1 MSDKPSKS
9 DANNPDE
16 AIVEPA
22 EGEIESQETAE
33 VELQPEVEG
42 EEAVEAEAEVVGEM
56 EVEPVGEAEVEAEVE
71 SQATAS
77 KPETEAEEQV
87 AAKAKRKAEAA
98 TAALAEAEPAPEL
111 HVEIPQSTFWRDL
124 LWATPS
130 WVMSMVIHIIML
142 LALAMFYLPPNAVDD
157 VRELLLATGEDD
169 VLEEL
174 EDFDEPLDTLDVMS
188 EDALVLESVI
198 EPEEISMASFDEPAA
213 AASVELSDLDLGQA
227 PATDLGASIGAMS
240 GDALSGRGSAKARL
254 VSRDGGNDAS
264 EKAVSLAL
272 VWLASHQMPD
282 GSWSFNHTLAPS
294 CRKTCRNPGSLD
306 EARNAATAM
315 ALLPFLGA
323 GQTHKEGQYKKV
335 VNSGLYYL
343 TRRMVVSPK
352 KGGSLFERGGSMYS
366 HGLSAIALCEAYAMT
381 RDKSLYQPA
390 QLALNFIAYAQDP
403 RGGGWRYAEQQA
415 GDTSVVGW
423 QVMALKSG
431 HMGYL
436 TINPKTVRG
445 ASMFLDSVQA
455 KNGSRYGYATPGAGA
470 STTAIGLL
478 CRMHL
483 GWGHDNPALIDGVKF
498 LSDTGPS
505 KTNNYYNYY
514 ATQVLRHYGGDMWKK
529 WNTVMRDQL
538 IKTQSQKGHE
548 KGSWHVGDGHG
559 GKGGR
564 LYDTSMSTMI
574 LEVYYRHLPIYR
586 KQSAETE
593 FSLD

>member
-9 DANNPDE
+9 DSTNSEDAV
-16 AIVEPA
+16 VEPA
-22 EGEIESQETAE
+22 EVEIESQAPEDTQSEAKVERQPVAEADAE
-33 VELQPEVEG
+33 V
-42 EEAVEAEAEVVGEM
+42 
-56 EVEPVGEAEVEAEVE
+56 
-71 SQATAS
+71 
-77 KPETEAEEQV
+77 
-87 AAKAKRKAEAA
+87 
-98 TAALAEAEPAPEL
+98 
-111 HVEIPQSTFWRDL
+111 HVELPKSTFWRDL

-130 WVMSMVIHIIML
+130 WVLSMVIHIIML
-142 LALAMFYLPPNAVDD
+142 LVLAMFYLPANSLDD
-157 VRELLLATGEDD
+157 MRELLLATGDDD

-174 EDFDEPLDTLDVMS
+174 EDFDDAPLDTLDVMS
-188 EDALVLESVI
+188 SDALILESVI
-198 EPEEISMASFDEPAA
+198 EPDEISMASFDEPAA
-213 AASVELSDLDLGQA
+213 AVSVELSDIGLDQA
-227 PATDLGASIGAMS
+227 PAMELAASIGSFS
-240 GDALSGRGSAKARL
+240 GDSLSGRGSGKARL

-272 VWLASHQMPD
+272 VWLAAHQMPD
-282 GSWSFNHTLAPS
+282 GGWSFNHTLAPS
-294 CRKTCRNPGSLD
+294 CRKMCRNPGSLE

-323 GQTHKEGQYKKV
+323 GQTHKEGQKEYKKV
-335 VNSGLYYL
+335 VNSGLYFL
-343 TRRMVVSPK
+343 TKRMQVSQK

-366 HGLSAIALCEAYAMT
+366 HGLAAIALCEAYAMT

-390 QLALNFIAYAQDP
+390 QLAINYIAYAQDP
-403 RGGGWRYAEQQA
+403 TGGGWRYAEQQA

-436 TINPKTVRG
+436 TINPNTVRG
-445 ASMFLDSVQA
+445 ASIFLDSVQA
-455 KNGSRYGYATPGAGA
+455 KNGARYGYATPGSKP

-483 GWGHDNPALIDGVKF
+483 GWGHDHPSLVDGVKF
-498 LSDTGPS
+498 LASEGPS
-505 KTNNYYNYY
+505 KSNNYYNYY
-514 ATQVLRHYGGDMWKK
+514 ATQVLRHYGGDLWKQ
-529 WNTVMRDQL
+529 WNAVMRDQL
-538 IKTQSQKGHE
+538 VKSQSQKGHE

-564 LYDTSMSTMI
+564 LYDTSLSTMI

-586 KQSAETE
+586 KQSTETE

>member
-1 MSDKPSKS
+1 MTDKPSKPES
-9 DANNPDE
+9 DNPED
-16 AIVEPA
+16 AIIEPA
-22 EGEIESQETAE
+22 EVEIDGQAEVQPEPEIED
-33 VELQPEVEG
+33 
-42 EEAVEAEAEVVGEM
+42 EAVAEIAPEADAESSSDAVSEAEPKGK
-56 EVEPVGEAEVEAEVE
+56 
-71 SQATAS
+71 SQ
-77 KPETEAEEQV
+77 P
-87 AAKAKRKAEAA
+87 AAKAKSKPEKAEAQPVAAAA
-98 TAALAEAEPAPEL
+98 TEDEEI
-111 HVEIPQSTFWRDL
+111 HVELPKSTFWRDL
-124 LWATPS
+124 VWATPS
-130 WVMSMVIHIIML
+130 WVLSMIIHIVML
-142 LALAMFYLPPNAVDD
+142 LVLAMLYVPANSMDD
-157 VRELLLATGEDD
+157 VRELLLATGDD
-169 VLEEL
+169 EVLEEL

-188 EDALVLESVI
+188 SDALVLESVI

-213 AASVELSDLDLGQA
+213 MATVELSDLDLGQA
-227 PATDLGASIGAMS
+227 PAADLGAAIGAMS
-240 GDALSGRGSAKARL
+240 GDALAGRGSAKARL

-272 VWLASHQMPD
+272 VWLAEHQMPD

-294 CRKTCRNPGSLD
+294 CRKQCRNPGSLD

-323 GQTHKEGQYKKV
+323 GQTHKEGKYKKV
-335 VNSGLYYL
+335 VNGGLYFL
-343 TRRMVVSPK
+343 TRRMQVSQK

-390 QLALNFIAYAQDP
+390 QLSINYIAYAQDP
-403 RGGGWRYAEQQA
+403 TGGGWRYAERQA

-431 HMGYL
+431 HMAYL
-436 TINPKTVRG
+436 TINPNTIRG
-445 ASMFLDSVQA
+445 ASLFLDSVQA
-455 KNGSRYGYATPGAGA
+455 NNGARYGYTSPGSKP

-483 GWGHDNPALIDGVKF
+483 GWGHDHPALINGVKY
-498 LSDTGPS
+498 LASEGPS

-514 ATQVLRHYGGDMWKK
+514 ATQVLRHYGGDLWKQ
-529 WNTVMRDQL
+529 WNAVMRDQL
-538 IKTQSQKGHE
+538 IKTQDQKGHQ
-548 KGSWHVGDGHG
+548 KGSWYVGDGHG

-564 LYDTSMSTMI
+564 LYDTSLSTMV

-586 KQSAETE
+586 KQSAETA

>member
-1 MSDKPSKS
+1 MSDKPSKPDS
-9 DANNPDE
+9 TNSEDAV
-16 AIVEPA
+16 VEPA
-22 EGEIESQETAE
+22 EVEIESQA
-33 VELQPEVEG
+33 PENTQS
-42 EEAVEAEAEVVGEM
+42 
-56 EVEPVGEAEVEAEVE
+56 EAEVE
-71 SQATAS
+71 SQRVAES
-77 KPETEAEEQV
+77 QPEAEVESD
-87 AAKAKRKAEAA
+87 RSAE
-98 TAALAEAEPAPEL
+98 TQAEAEV
-111 HVEIPQSTFWRDL
+111 HVELPKSTVWRDL

-130 WVMSMVIHIIML
+130 WVLSMVIHIIML
-142 LALAMFYLPPNAVDD
+142 LVLAMFYLPANSLDD
-157 VRELLLATGEDD
+157 MRELLLATGDDD

-174 EDFDEPLDTLDVMS
+174 DDFDDAPLDTLDVMS
-188 EDALVLESVI
+188 SDALILESVI
-198 EPEEISMASFDEPAA
+198 EPDEISMASFDEPAA
-213 AASVELSDLDLGQA
+213 AVSVELSDIGLDQA
-227 PATDLGASIGAMS
+227 PAMELAASIGSFS
-240 GDALSGRGSAKARL
+240 GDSLSGRGSGRARL

-282 GSWSFNHTLAPS
+282 GGWSFNHTLAPS
-294 CRKTCRNPGSLD
+294 CRKMCRNPGSLE

-323 GQTHKEGQYKKV
+323 GQTHKEGQKEYKKV
-335 VNSGLYYL
+335 VNSGLYFL
-343 TRRMVVSPK
+343 TKRMQVSQK

-366 HGLSAIALCEAYAMT
+366 HGLAAIALCEAYAMT

-390 QLALNFIAYAQDP
+390 QLAINYIAYSQDP
-403 RGGGWRYAEQQA
+403 TGGGWRYAEQQA

-436 TINPKTVRG
+436 TINPNTVRG
-445 ASMFLDSVQA
+445 ASIFLDSVQA
-455 KNGSRYGYATPGAGA
+455 KNGARYGYATPGSKP

-483 GWGHDNPALIDGVKF
+483 GWGHDHPALIDGVKY
-498 LSDTGPS
+498 LASQGPS
-505 KTNNYYNYY
+505 KSNNYYNYY
-514 ATQVLRHYGGDMWKK
+514 ATQVLRHYGGDLWKQ
-529 WNTVMRDQL
+529 WNAVMRDQL
-538 IKTQSQKGHE
+538 VKSQSQKGHE

-564 LYDTSMSTMI
+564 LYDTSLSTMI

-586 KQSAETE
+586 KQSTETE

>member
-9 DANNPDE
+9 DSTNSEDAV
-16 AIVEPA
+16 VEPA
-22 EGEIESQETAE
+22 EVDIESQAPEDAQPVAE
-33 VELQPEVEG
+33 VESQQV
-42 EEAVEAEAEVVGEM
+42 AEAE
-56 EVEPVGEAEVEAEVE
+56 PEAEVE
-71 SQATAS
+71 SDRS
-77 KPETEAEEQV
+77 EETQ
-87 AAKAKRKAEAA
+87 
-98 TAALAEAEPAPEL
+98 AEAEV
-111 HVEIPQSTFWRDL
+111 HVEVPKSTVWRDL

-130 WVMSMVIHIIML
+130 WVLSMVIHIIML
-142 LALAMFYLPPNAVDD
+142 LVLAMFYLPANSLDD
-157 VRELLLATGEDD
+157 MRELLLATGDDD

-174 EDFDEPLDTLDVMS
+174 DDFDDAPLDTLDVMS
-188 EDALVLESVI
+188 SDALILESVI
-198 EPEEISMASFDEPAA
+198 EPDEISMASFDEPAA
-213 AASVELSDLDLGQA
+213 AVSVELSDIGLDQA
-227 PATDLGASIGAMS
+227 PATDLAASIGSFS
-240 GDALSGRGSAKARL
+240 GDSLSGRGSGRARL

-282 GSWSFNHTLAPS
+282 GGWSFNHTLAPS
-294 CRKTCRNPGSLD
+294 CRKMCRNPGSLE

-323 GQTHKEGQYKKV
+323 GQTHKEGKKEYKKV
-335 VNSGLYYL
+335 INSGLYFL
-343 TRRMVVSPK
+343 TKRMQVSQK

-366 HGLSAIALCEAYAMT
+366 HGLAAIALCEAYAMT

-390 QLALNFIAYAQDP
+390 QLAINYIAYAQDP
-403 RGGGWRYAEQQA
+403 TGGGWRYAEQQA

-436 TINPKTVRG
+436 TINPNTVRG
-445 ASMFLDSVQA
+445 ASIFLDSVQA
-455 KNGSRYGYATPGAGA
+455 KNGAGYGYATPGSKP

-483 GWGHDNPALIDGVKF
+483 GWGRDHPALIDGVKY
-498 LSDTGPS
+498 LASQGPS
-505 KTNNYYNYY
+505 KGNNYYNYY
-514 ATQVLRHYGGDMWKK
+514 ATQVLRHYGGDLWKQ
-529 WNTVMRDQL
+529 WNAVMRDQL
-538 IKTQSQKGHE
+538 VKSQSQKGHE

-564 LYDTSMSTMI
+564 LYDTSLSTMI

-586 KQSAETE
+586 KQSTETE